1 MEVKVMEGNMPI
13 EEMVDTS
20 LLFADLLL
28 PEQLQQSKD
37 RCDRCQAQALHAF
50 AVAGREGEHVVL
62 MFCNHDAREFHNA
75 GYPYL
80 VHQDYRKPYDEWLA
94 DTEAERQAALK
105 ELAKNKTD
113 DANLAAGTSVP
124 LHLAQWDRQEPT
136 RWWAER

>member
-1 MEVKVMEGNMPI
+1 MEVKAVEGNMPV

-28 PEQLQQSKD
+28 PEQLTQSLH
-37 RCDRCQAQALHAF
+37 RCDACGAQALHGF
-50 AVAGREGEHVVL
+50 VVQSREGSEVVML
-62 MFCNHDAREFHNA
+62 FCNHDGREF
-75 GYPYL
+75 YL
-80 VHQDYRKPYDEWLA
+80 SGHDYLAHKDYRKPYDQWLA

-113 DANLAAGTSVP
+113 DSNMAAGTSVP

>member
-1 MEVKVMEGNMPI
+1 MEVKVVEGNMPV

-75 GYPYL
+75 GHPYL
-80 VHQDYRKPYDEWLA
+80 VHQDYRKPWDEFQQ
-94 DTEAERQAALK
+94 ERKEQIAKALK
-105 ELAKNKTD
+105 ELEKNKVD
-113 DANLAAGTSVP
+113 DSNFDAGTSHP